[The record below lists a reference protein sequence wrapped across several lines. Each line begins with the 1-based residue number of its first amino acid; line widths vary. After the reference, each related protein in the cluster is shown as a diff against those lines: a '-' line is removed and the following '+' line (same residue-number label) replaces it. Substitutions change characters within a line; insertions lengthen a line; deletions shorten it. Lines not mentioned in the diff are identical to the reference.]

1 MKALDPLDQF
11 ESSAACSAAIMA
23 LELAALLSP
32 LAGDTS
38 LHRDDDVVN
47 SNIVTAIPMATTYL
61 YCSLVVWLTIRG
73 AETTVAIV
81 CGRREGRRR

>member
-11 ESSAACSAAIMA
+11 ESSAAHSAAIMA
-23 LELAALLSP
+23 LELAALSLP

-38 LHRDDDVVN
+38 LHRDDNVVN

-73 AETTVAIV
+73 AKTTVAIV